1 MNPISDSPPLAEP
14 PTKDGVMA
22 ANDIKPVRLSE
33 LPALLDEFF
42 GLAYRVNRL
51 GIGGI
56 WDGSG
61 FASMGLNRAV
71 DRETF
76 VNVFSFRSPAG
87 DHGPS
92 QQWREQDP
100 IIAQCIT
107 YTGNPLV
114 SKLWG
119 LGNPEQCKALIE
131 ARTNATTQAMKL
143 LRLVSSFESESTF
156 PILGRGC
163 LHANFLSGAAEDQT
177 PRLESTILIA
187 NQYRLPNGSEV
198 HFPLNLAPG
207 AASELINRWEWRRLS
222 DSLGTF
228 GLTERTQ
235 VPDNLFTPPTLKD
248 LGPLETTLL
257 GNVADRR
264 LAGAELFKAWHNQAA
279 SNGFGPEKVQAIFEA
294 GKLIGGITR
303 WERNNFSPDGIK
315 SAYHALA
322 RTGSRIS
329 MAPDDKDHGHGPSF
343 S

>member
-1 MNPISDSPPLAEP
+1 MNSISALPPLAEP
-14 PTKDGVMA
+14 PSEKGLVTA
-22 ANDIKPVRLSE
+22 SDIKPVRLSE

-42 GLAYRVNRL
+42 GLAYRENRL
-51 GIGGI
+51 GIGGT

-61 FASMGLNRAV
+61 FAAMGLNPSV

-92 QQWREQDP
+92 RQWREEDP
-100 IIAQCIT
+100 IIAHRIT
-107 YTGNPLV
+107 YSGNPLV

-119 LGNPEQCKALIE
+119 LGNPEQRKALVE

-143 LRLVSSFESESTF
+143 LRLVSAFESESNF

-163 LHANFLSGAAEDQT
+163 LHANFLSGAALDQK
-177 PRLESTILIA
+177 PRLETNILIA
-187 NQYRLPNGSEV
+187 NQYRLPSGSEV
-198 HFPLNLAPG
+198 HFPLNLSPG

-235 VPDNLFTPPTLKD
+235 VPDNLFTTPTLKD
-248 LGPLETTLL
+248 LGASKTTLP
-257 GNVADRR
+257 GSVTDRR

-279 SNGFGPEKVQAIFEA
+279 DRGFGPEKVQSIFTA
-294 GKLIGGITR
+294 GKLLGAIIR
-303 WERNNFSPDGIK
+303 WERNNLSPDGVQA
-315 SAYHALA
+315 AYHAVA

-329 MAPDDKDHGHGPSF
+329 SAPPERSRSHGPSL
-343 S
+343 